1 MSPPGRERDRTRT
14 FIAIVLPPSWTEY
27 LAQVSDRLR
36 AGTTGLSWVKA
47 GNIHITIRFL
57 GDLGDSGVK
66 RVGEA
71 VARAAGALE
80 SPRARLGGLGGFPS
94 LAKPRVLWMG
104 LSEGE
109 DAVRAVGSAVND
121 GIRLAGFGPPE
132 KPFRPHMTLARVR
145 EGAKGLDAIRAAS
158 IPEPPPAE
166 PLDHICVMKSE
177 LHPSGSR
184 YTALTEARLRPPGGS
199 TPTPPRPGQS
209 TES

>member
-1 MSPPGRERDRTRT
+1 VTRT
-14 FIAIVLPPSWTEY
+14 FVALLLPPAWIEY
-27 LAQVSDRLR
+27 LGSVSDRLR
-36 AGTTGLSWVKA
+36 EGTSGFSWVKA
-47 GNIHITIRFL
+47 GNIHITLRFL

-71 VARAAGALE
+71 VARAAEPLE
-80 SPRARLGGLGGFPS
+80 APLARLGAIGGFPS
-94 LAKPRVLWMG
+94 LAKPRVLWIG
-104 LSEGE
+104 LSEGDE
-109 DAVRAVGSAVND
+109 AIRAVGNAVND
-121 GIRLAGFGPPE
+121 GIRRAGFGSPE

-145 EGAKGLDAIRAAS
+145 EGARGLDAIRAAS
-158 IPEPPPAE
+158 IPPPPAAE

-184 YTALTEARLRPPGGS
+184 YTALTEVRLRPPGGS